1 MKKKLLFLLLLLVSV
16 LTLAGCGEK
25 KNTEGTRKP
34 TASSKAFKNDYESLN
49 GKENK
54 NGKVHRTVSIPEA
67 NPMQEISA
75 TELLAKIDN
84 GETFYVYF
92 GSTLCPWCR
101 SCIEKAIEVANKKN
115 IQTIYYIDIWDEE
128 GNEILRDKYELNKKN
143 KPVKTMEGAPEYARF
158 LEIFDE
164 YLSDYTL
171 TDSKGNKVST
181 GEKRIYAPNYFYVEN
196 GKVQRKVEGYSEKQT
211 DSREELTSEMLKD
224 EEKIFNEFFK

>member
-1 MKKKLLFLLLLLVSV
+1 MKRNIILILVLFVSV
-16 LTLAGCGEK
+16 LSLVGCGK
-25 KNTEGTRKP
+25 KETNEGTRKP
-34 TASSKAFKNDYESLN
+34 TASSKAFKNDYESMN

-54 NGKVHRTVSIPEA
+54 SGKVHRSVSIPEA

-115 IQTIYYIDIWDEE
+115 IDVIYYIDIWDEE

-143 KPVKTMEGAPEYARF
+143 KPTQVSEGAPEYARL
-158 LEIFDE
+158 LEVFDA
-164 YLSDYTL
+164 YLSDYNL
-171 TDSKGNKVST
+171 TDADGNKIPT
-181 GEKRIYAPNYFYVEN
+181 GEKRIYAPNYFYVEK
-196 GKVQRKVEGYSEKQT
+196 GVAKRKVEGYSSKQK
-211 DSREELTSEMLKD
+211 DSRETLTEEMLKD
-224 EEKIFNEFFK
+224 EEKIFDEFFK